1 MINFGE
7 LESEKYWTAKTKDEI
22 KKAIFSSNY
31 LGSEKKDG
39 AYYRFWKNEKGE
51 MKLQGRSR
59 SVNGDFLN
67 KIEWVPQFKDFFNSL
82 PNGTC
87 LLGELY
93 FPFNRGSNH
102 VTSIM
107 GCKVDK
113 AIYRQ
118 TDSKLFYYIFDI
130 WAYDGES
137 YLQTSAEER
146 FQKLKELEKNF
157 SNPYLEWASYKEGEE
172 LWELTERVLET
183 GGEGVVL
190 TKKKSFPE
198 PGKRTAHK
206 TIKVKL
212 ELNQTIDCFFTGRFT
227 EATKLYTGKEIENW
241 NYWENERTGERK
253 EGKFYLNYFN
263 GEPLI
268 PVTKLYFYGGAGS
281 LEIGVLKNGN
291 TIVPIGFL
299 SNLTEEI
306 KLNPSSVKGRPI
318 EVTAMEFTEDKK
330 LRHGKL
336 VQFRDDLN
344 IEDCTYEKIF
354 Q

>member
-22 KKAIFSSNY
+22 KKAIFSGEY

-39 AYYRFWKNEKGE
+39 AYYRLWKDEEGNL
-51 MKLQGRSR
+51 KLQGRSR
-59 SVNGDFLN
+59 GVNGEFSN
-67 KIEWVPQFKDFFNSL
+67 KVEWVPQFKDFFESL

-93 FPFNRGSNH
+93 FPNNRGSNH
-102 VTSIM
+102 VTTIM

-113 AIYRQ
+113 AIARQ
-118 TDSKLFYYIFDI
+118 ADSKLFYYIFDI
-130 WAYDGES
+130 WAYNGES
-137 YLQTSAEER
+137 FLYMSAAER
-146 FQKLKELEKNF
+146 FKKLKELSKKF
-157 SNPYLEWASYKEGEE
+157 FNPYLEWASYKEGEE
-172 LWELTERVLET
+172 LLDLIQTVLEND
-183 GGEGVVL
+183 GEGAIL
-190 TKKKSFPE
+190 TKKNSFPE

-206 TIKVKL
+206 TLKIKL
-212 ELNQTIDCFFTGRFT
+212 ELNKTIDCFFTGRFT
-227 EATKLYTGKEIENW
+227 EPTKEYTGKEIETW
-241 NYWENERTGERK
+241 LYWEDARTGELK

-281 LEIGVLKNGN
+281 LEIGVLKDN

-299 SNLTEEI
+299 SGLNEEI
-306 KLNPSSVKGRPI
+306 KLNPLSVKGRPI

-344 IEDCTYEKIF
+344 ITDCTYEKIF
-354 Q
+354 E